1 MPKSVSLPDPYISA
15 LQKYSLYL
23 DYRMQP
29 RTAFIILPD
38 RAEKANLGD
47 LLKLCLETLAALA
60 GDSNV

>member
-1 MPKSVSLPDPYISA
+1 
-15 LQKYSLYL
+15 
-23 DYRMQP
+23 MQP